1 MPLTPDN
8 IGLLLRGLFGGSAQ
22 VVREKPAQR
31 PSERSNL
38 ALLAQLLE
46 AQRALQLRRLCW

>member
-1 MPLTPDN
+1 MPLTPDS
-8 IGLLLRGLFGGSAQ
+8 IGLLLRGLFGSSAQ

-38 ALLAQLLE
+38 ALLAQFLE
-46 AQRALQLRRLCW
+46 ALLKAVFFL